1 MIAHKLELAAATTI
15 RTATIEVAGSRY
27 GRRGKRSRMNG
38 GERRR
43 RADADADGRT
53 GKKLSKKRLMSA
65 ESVFGRR
72 KREREDG
79 GDLYCKFALK

>member
-1 MIAHKLELAAATTI
+1 
-15 RTATIEVAGSRY
+15 
-27 GRRGKRSRMNG
+27 MNG

-72 KREREDG
+72 KREREREREREKMG
-79 GDLYCKFALK
+79 GICKFALK